1 LLRKLETERHFFFF
15 PFSDASII
23 IIIII
28 IIIIMII
35 IVIIIMIIKK
45 QYSSYNKNLS
55 VRTGIEQLESTSDI
69 SKVRFRKKRDFYR
82 VTIYSFIYAN

>member
-1 LLRKLETERHFFFF
+1 
-15 PFSDASII
+15 
-23 IIIII
+23 
-28 IIIIMII
+28 
-35 IVIIIMIIKK
+35 MIIKK

-82 VTIYSFIYAN
+82 VTIYSFIYANWNAVLFEPLVASPTTISS